1 LKCVSKG
8 LVAENWLE
16 VALFGKNFSGAAVAA
31 AAAAASVLFLLMLLF

>member
-31 AAAAASVLFLLMLLF
+31 TAAASVLFSLMLLF